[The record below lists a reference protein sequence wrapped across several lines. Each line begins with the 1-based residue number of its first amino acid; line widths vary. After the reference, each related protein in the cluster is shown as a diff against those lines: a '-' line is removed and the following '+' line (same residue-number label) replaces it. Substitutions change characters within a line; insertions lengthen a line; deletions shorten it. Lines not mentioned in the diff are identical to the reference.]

1 MKDGRNGPIIELG
14 DLFNRLSNRVYDLE
28 ELLTGPLGEQV
39 DYHIVAQV
47 DYHST
52 MLDKLDSRIRT
63 LEETAATREQLNK
76 AHDRLTITVQ
86 HLNEGLAELFRRL
99 DEKDG
104 NK

>member
-1 MKDGRNGPIIELG
+1 MKDGKTTPIIELG
-14 DLFNRLSNRVYDLE
+14 DLFNRLSLRV
-28 ELLTGPLGEQV
+28 
-39 DYHIVAQV
+39 A
-47 DYHST
+47 
-52 MLDKLDSRIRT
+52 K